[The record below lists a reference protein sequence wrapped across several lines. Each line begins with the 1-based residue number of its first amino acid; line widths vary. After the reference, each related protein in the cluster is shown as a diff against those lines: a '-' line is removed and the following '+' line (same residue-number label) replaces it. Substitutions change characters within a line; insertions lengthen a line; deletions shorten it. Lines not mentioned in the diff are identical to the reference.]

1 MLNDEDTAYFVGADL
16 ISVEV
21 VDTALNTKKLKEADI
36 SVSYGGI
43 MFVNFVT
50 SKGVMQFVLYNEHNG
65 YYGHDVHVGRT
76 VADVTT
82 IRHKDT
88 L

>member
-1 MLNDEDTAYFVGADL
+1 MLNDEDTAYFVG
-16 ISVEV
+16 
-21 VDTALNTKKLKEADI
+21 ADI

-65 YYGHDVHVGRT
+65 YYGHDVHVGKM

-82 IRHKDT
+82 ILHSDT